1 MSSYVAVP
9 LTASV
14 PRPPLVSKA
23 RLVPCAGRRLRRHAV
38 RLEGQIV
45 REDDFRLVGTQI
57 LNLSELGMFVATTS
71 QVGVGDSM
79 IVTFMAPFTRTWID
93 AEAIVTRVAAGRRR
107 SDATLGAGLEFL
119 EVSRHSR
126 ALLREQLQAVPP
138 PLPMSR

>member
-1 MSSYVAVP
+1 
-9 LTASV
+9 
-14 PRPPLVSKA
+14 
-23 RLVPCAGRRLRRHAV
+23 
-38 RLEGQIV
+38 
-45 REDDFRLVGTQI
+45 
-57 LNLSELGMFVATTS
+57 
-71 QVGVGDSM
+71 M

-126 ALLREQLQAVPP
+126 ELLREQLQAVPP